1 MHNLIFETPMMKQVM
16 SFNRFVAIDKF
27 LHFCG
32 QGKQLS
38 ESLSINQDFHYVPKK
53 TVAHSFNKWSSK

>member
-1 MHNLIFETPMMKQVM
+1 MMKQVM